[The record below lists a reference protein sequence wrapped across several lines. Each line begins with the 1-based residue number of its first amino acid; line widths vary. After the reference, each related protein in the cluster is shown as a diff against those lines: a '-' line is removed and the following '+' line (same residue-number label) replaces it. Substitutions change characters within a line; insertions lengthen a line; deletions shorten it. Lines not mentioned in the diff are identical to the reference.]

1 MFRKLADRL
10 KEFKLTMRMKLT
22 LSLSAI
28 AVTLLVSSVISIME
42 YYKMSNYVS
51 DLIAD
56 NIRSVNVA
64 QKLSEVTNKY
74 NLDLLTV
81 IGDDAVSTLP
91 DFHQKEFMAHC
102 DSLRNS
108 LTSDKMVPLTDSVV
122 YAYSAYMLTSLEL
135 NDVLL
140 SDFIDTRAWYF
151 DRLQPK
157 FKRLNSYIDV
167 LNNAIYEDLKKNS
180 LTFQRGFYRSIIPGA
195 VAVGVGL
202 LLVLMLLFFLLVY
215 YVNPIYRMLAGLNNY
230 RSFNKKYSYSFEGD
244 DQLAELNDGITELA
258 GENQMLRKR
267 VANLRAKVASGTVAS
282 GTVASTS
289 SATTVASV
297 TEPAAE
303 VTGRDEPVEVTGR
316 DEPAEVTKEGELLEV
331 TGKEASVTEP
341 AEVTAPTNNN

>member
-1 MFRKLADRL
+1 MLRKLADRM
-10 KEFKLTMRMKLT
+10 KEFRLTMRMKLT

-28 AVTLLVSSVISIME
+28 AVSLLVSSVISIME
-42 YYKMSNYVS
+42 YYRMSSYVS

-56 NIRSVNVA
+56 NIRSVNLA

-81 IGDDAVSTLP
+81 IGDDSVNTLP
-91 DFHQKEFMAHC
+91 DFHQKEFMGHC

-108 LTSDKMVPLTDSVV
+108 LTSSKMVPLTDSVL

-151 DRLQPK
+151 DRLQPR
-157 FKRLNSYIDV
+157 FKRLNNYIDV
-167 LNNAIYEDLKKNS
+167 LNGAIYDDLKKNS

-202 LLVLMLLFFLLVY
+202 LLVLMLLFFLLVF
-215 YVNPIYRMLAGLNNY
+215 YVNPIYRMLSGLNNY
-230 RSFNKKYSYSFEGD
+230 RSYNKKYSYSFEGD
-244 DQLAELNDGITELA
+244 DQLVELNDGITELT

-267 VANLRAKVASGTVAS
+267 VANLRAKIASASEPKDDGASGAGESDRT
-282 GTVASTS
+282 TDP
-289 SATTVASV
+289 ATGQAK
-297 TEPAAE
+297 
-303 VTGRDEPVEVTGR
+303 D
-316 DEPAEVTKEGELLEV
+316 
-331 TGKEASVTEP
+331 
-341 AEVTAPTNNN
+341 NQ

>member
-1 MFRKLADRL
+1 MLRKLADRM
-10 KEFKLTMRMKLT
+10 KEFRLTMRMKLT

-42 YYKMSNYVS
+42 YYRMSDYVS

-74 NLDLLTV
+74 NLDLLTL
-81 IGDDAVSTLP
+81 IGDNSVNTLP
-91 DFHQKEFMAHC
+91 DFHQKEFMGHC

-135 NDVLL
+135 NDVML

-157 FKRLNSYIDV
+157 FRRLNHYIDV
-167 LNNAIYEDLKKNS
+167 LNEAIYDDLKKNS

-202 LLVLMLLFFLLVY
+202 LLVLMLLFFLLVF
-215 YVNPIYRMLAGLNNY
+215 YVNPIYRMLSGLNNY
-230 RSFNKKYSYSFEGD
+230 RSYNKKYSYSFEGD
-244 DQLAELNDGITELA
+244 DQLVELNDGITELT

-267 VANLRAKVASGTVAS
+267 VANLRAKIASASEPKDNGASGAGETDR
-282 GTVASTS
+282 TTDP
-289 SATTVASV
+289 ATGQAK
-297 TEPAAE
+297 
-303 VTGRDEPVEVTGR
+303 D
-316 DEPAEVTKEGELLEV
+316 
-331 TGKEASVTEP
+331 
-341 AEVTAPTNNN
+341 NQ

>member
-1 MFRKLADRL
+1 MFRKLADRM

-42 YYKMSNYVS
+42 YYRMSNYVS

-74 NLDLLTV
+74 NLDLLAL
-81 IGDDAVSTLP
+81 IGDNSVNTLP
-91 DFHQKEFMAHC
+91 DFHQKEFMGHC
-102 DSLRNS
+102 DLLRNS

-135 NDVLL
+135 NDVML

-157 FKRLNSYIDV
+157 FRRLNHYIDV
-167 LNNAIYEDLKKNS
+167 LNEAIYDDLKKNS

-202 LLVLMLLFFLLVY
+202 LLVLMLLFFLLVF
-215 YVNPIYRMLAGLNNY
+215 YVNPIYRMLSGLNNY
-230 RSFNKKYSYSFEGD
+230 RSYNKKYSYSFEGD
-244 DQLAELNDGITELA
+244 DQLAELNDGITELT

-267 VANLRAKVASGTVAS
+267 VANLRAKVASTG
-282 GTVASTS
+282 
-289 SATTVASV
+289 SAH
-297 TEPAAE
+297 
-303 VTGRDEPVEVTGR
+303 
-316 DEPAEVTKEGELLEV
+316 
-331 TGKEASVTEP
+331 
-341 AEVTAPTNNN
+341 NNN

>member
-10 KEFKLTMRMKLT
+10 KEFRLTMRMKLT

-157 FKRLNSYIDV
+157 FKRLNYYIDV
-167 LNNAIYEDLKKNS
+167 LNGAIYDDLKKNS

-244 DQLAELNDGITELA
+244 DQLAELNDGITELT

-282 GTVASTS
+282 V
-289 SATTVASV
+289 
-297 TEPAAE
+297 P
-303 VTGRDEPVEVTGR
+303 
-316 DEPAEVTKEGELLEV
+316 
-331 TGKEASVTEP
+331 EP
-341 AEVTAPTNNN
+341 AEVTAPVKNNN

>member
-1 MFRKLADRL
+1 MFRKLVDRM

-42 YYKMSNYVS
+42 YYRMSSYVS

-74 NLDLLTV
+74 NLDLLAL
-81 IGDDAVSTLP
+81 IGDNSVNTLP
-91 DFHQKEFMAHC
+91 DFHQKEFMGHC

-135 NDVLL
+135 NDVML

-157 FKRLNSYIDV
+157 FRRLNHYIDV
-167 LNNAIYEDLKKNS
+167 LNEAIYDDLKKNS

-202 LLVLMLLFFLLVY
+202 LLVLMLLFFLLVF
-215 YVNPIYRMLAGLNNY
+215 YVNPIYRMLSGLNNY
-230 RSFNKKYSYSFEGD
+230 RSYNKKYSYSFEGD
-244 DQLAELNDGITELA
+244 DQLAELNDGITELT

-267 VANLRAKVASGTVAS
+267 VANLRAKIASASEPKDNGASGAGETDR
-282 GTVASTS
+282 TTDP
-289 SATTVASV
+289 ATGQAK
-297 TEPAAE
+297 
-303 VTGRDEPVEVTGR
+303 D
-316 DEPAEVTKEGELLEV
+316 
-331 TGKEASVTEP
+331 
-341 AEVTAPTNNN
+341 NQ

>member
-1 MFRKLADRL
+1 MLRKLADRM
-10 KEFKLTMRMKLT
+10 KEFRLTMRMKLT

-28 AVTLLVSSVISIME
+28 AVILLVSSVISIME
-42 YYKMSNYVS
+42 YYRMSSYVS

-56 NIRSVNVA
+56 NIRSVNLA

-81 IGDDAVSTLP
+81 IGDDSVNTLP
-91 DFHQKEFMAHC
+91 DFHQKEFMGHC

-108 LTSDKMVPLTDSVV
+108 LTSSKMVPLTDSVL

-151 DRLQPK
+151 DRLQPR
-157 FKRLNSYIDV
+157 FKRLNNYIDV
-167 LNNAIYEDLKKNS
+167 LNEAIYDDLKKNS

-202 LLVLMLLFFLLVY
+202 LLVLMLLFFLLVF
-215 YVNPIYRMLAGLNNY
+215 YVNPIYRMLSGLNNY
-230 RSFNKKYSYSFEGD
+230 RSYNKKYSYSFEGD
-244 DQLAELNDGITELA
+244 DQLVELNDGITELT

-267 VANLRAKVASGTVAS
+267 VANLRAKIASASEPKDNGASGAGETDR
-282 GTVASTS
+282 TTDP
-289 SATTVASV
+289 ATGQAK
-297 TEPAAE
+297 
-303 VTGRDEPVEVTGR
+303 D
-316 DEPAEVTKEGELLEV
+316 
-331 TGKEASVTEP
+331 
-341 AEVTAPTNNN
+341 NQ

>member
-1 MFRKLADRL
+1 MFRKLVDRM

-42 YYKMSNYVS
+42 YYRMSSYVS

-74 NLDLLTV
+74 NLDLLAL
-81 IGDDAVSTLP
+81 IGDNSVNTLP
-91 DFHQKEFMAHC
+91 DFHQKEFMGHC
-102 DSLRNS
+102 DSLRSS

-135 NDVLL
+135 NDVML

-157 FKRLNSYIDV
+157 FRRLNHYIDV
-167 LNNAIYEDLKKNS
+167 LNEAIYDDLKKNS

-202 LLVLMLLFFLLVY
+202 LLVLMLLFFLLVF
-215 YVNPIYRMLAGLNNY
+215 YVNPIYRMLSGLNNY
-230 RSFNKKYSYSFEGD
+230 RSYNKKYSYSFEGD
-244 DQLAELNDGITELA
+244 DQLVELNDGITELT

-267 VANLRAKVASGTVAS
+267 VANLRAKIASASEPKDNGASGAGETDR
-282 GTVASTS
+282 TTDP
-289 SATTVASV
+289 ATGQAK
-297 TEPAAE
+297 
-303 VTGRDEPVEVTGR
+303 D
-316 DEPAEVTKEGELLEV
+316 
-331 TGKEASVTEP
+331 
-341 AEVTAPTNNN
+341 NQ

>member
-1 MFRKLADRL
+1 MFRKLVDRM

-42 YYKMSNYVS
+42 YYRMSDYVS

-74 NLDLLTV
+74 NLDLLTL
-81 IGDDAVSTLP
+81 IGDNSVNTLP
-91 DFHQKEFMAHC
+91 DFHQKEFMGHC

-135 NDVLL
+135 NDVML

-157 FKRLNSYIDV
+157 FRRLNHYIDV
-167 LNNAIYEDLKKNS
+167 LNEAIYDDLKKNS

-202 LLVLMLLFFLLVY
+202 LLVLMLLFFLLVF
-215 YVNPIYRMLAGLNNY
+215 YVNPIYRMLSGLNNY
-230 RSFNKKYSYSFEGD
+230 RSYNKKYSYSFEGD
-244 DQLAELNDGITELA
+244 DQLAELNDGITELT

-267 VANLRAKVASGTVAS
+267 VANLRAKIASASEPKDNGASGAGETDR
-282 GTVASTS
+282 TTDP
-289 SATTVASV
+289 ATGQAK
-297 TEPAAE
+297 
-303 VTGRDEPVEVTGR
+303 D
-316 DEPAEVTKEGELLEV
+316 
-331 TGKEASVTEP
+331 
-341 AEVTAPTNNN
+341 NQ

>member
-1 MFRKLADRL
+1 MLRKLADRM
-10 KEFKLTMRMKLT
+10 KEFRLTMRMKLT

-42 YYKMSNYVS
+42 YYRMSNYVS

-74 NLDLLTV
+74 NLDLLAL
-81 IGDDAVSTLP
+81 IGDNSVNTLP
-91 DFHQKEFMAHC
+91 DFHQKEFMGHC

-135 NDVLL
+135 NDVML

-157 FKRLNSYIDV
+157 FRRLNHYIDV
-167 LNNAIYEDLKKNS
+167 LNEAIYDDLKKNS

-202 LLVLMLLFFLLVY
+202 LLVLMLLFFLLVF
-215 YVNPIYRMLAGLNNY
+215 YVNPIYRMLSGLNNY
-230 RSFNKKYSYSFEGD
+230 RSYNKKYSYSFEGD
-244 DQLAELNDGITELA
+244 DQLVELNDGITELT

-267 VANLRAKVASGTVAS
+267 VANLRAKIASAS
-282 GTVASTS
+282 EPKDNGALGAGETDRTTDP
-289 SATTVASV
+289 ATGQAK
-297 TEPAAE
+297 
-303 VTGRDEPVEVTGR
+303 D
-316 DEPAEVTKEGELLEV
+316 
-331 TGKEASVTEP
+331 
-341 AEVTAPTNNN
+341 NQ

>member
-1 MFRKLADRL
+1 MLRKLADRM
-10 KEFKLTMRMKLT
+10 KEFRLTMRMKLT

-42 YYKMSNYVS
+42 YYRMSNYVS

-74 NLDLLTV
+74 NLDLLAL
-81 IGDDAVSTLP
+81 IGDNSVNTLP
-91 DFHQKEFMAHC
+91 DFHQKEFMGHC

-135 NDVLL
+135 NDVML

-157 FKRLNSYIDV
+157 FRRLNHYIDV
-167 LNNAIYEDLKKNS
+167 LNEAIYDDLKKNS

-202 LLVLMLLFFLLVY
+202 LLVLMLLFFLLVF
-215 YVNPIYRMLAGLNNY
+215 YVNPIYRMLSGLNNY
-230 RSFNKKYSYSFEGD
+230 RSYNKKYSYSFEGD
-244 DQLAELNDGITELA
+244 DQLVELNDGITELT

-267 VANLRAKVASGTVAS
+267 VANLRAKIASASEPKDNGASGAGETDR
-282 GTVASTS
+282 TTDP
-289 SATTVASV
+289 ATGQAK
-297 TEPAAE
+297 
-303 VTGRDEPVEVTGR
+303 D
-316 DEPAEVTKEGELLEV
+316 
-331 TGKEASVTEP
+331 
-341 AEVTAPTNNN
+341 NQ

>member
-1 MFRKLADRL
+1 MFRKLADRM
-10 KEFKLTMRMKLT
+10 KEFRLTMRMKLT

-81 IGDDAVSTLP
+81 IGDDSVNTLP
-91 DFHQKEFMAHC
+91 DFHQKEFMGHC

-157 FKRLNSYIDV
+157 FRRLNSYIDV
-167 LNNAIYEDLKKNS
+167 LNSAIYDDLKKNS

-244 DQLAELNDGITELA
+244 DQLAELNDGITELT

-267 VANLRAKVASGTVAS
+267 VANLRSKVASGTVTAAGDAS
-282 GTVASTS
+282 MAGEPCRTTG
-289 SATTVASV
+289 SAAGPS
-297 TEPAAE
+297 
-303 VTGRDEPVEVTGR
+303 
-316 DEPAEVTKEGELLEV
+316 
-331 TGKEASVTEP
+331 SVTEP
-341 AEVTAPTNNN
+341 AEVTGHNQSNN

>member
-1 MFRKLADRL
+1 MFRKLADRM

-42 YYKMSNYVS
+42 YYRMSNYVS

-74 NLDLLTV
+74 NLDLLAL
-81 IGDDAVSTLP
+81 IGDNS
-91 DFHQKEFMAHC
+91 DFHQKEFMGHC

-135 NDVLL
+135 NDVML

-157 FKRLNSYIDV
+157 FRRLNHYIDV
-167 LNNAIYEDLKKNS
+167 LNEAIYDDLKKNS

-202 LLVLMLLFFLLVY
+202 LLVLMLLFFLLVF
-215 YVNPIYRMLAGLNNY
+215 YVNPIYRMLSGLNNY
-230 RSFNKKYSYSFEGD
+230 RSYNKKYSYSFEGD
-244 DQLAELNDGITELA
+244 DQLAELNDGITELT

-267 VANLRAKVASGTVAS
+267 VANLRAKVASTG
-282 GTVASTS
+282 
-289 SATTVASV
+289 SAH
-297 TEPAAE
+297 
-303 VTGRDEPVEVTGR
+303 
-316 DEPAEVTKEGELLEV
+316 
-331 TGKEASVTEP
+331 
-341 AEVTAPTNNN
+341 NNN

>member
-1 MFRKLADRL
+1 MLRKLADRM

-42 YYKMSNYVS
+42 YYRMSDYVS

-74 NLDLLTV
+74 NLDLLTL
-81 IGDDAVSTLP
+81 IGDNSVNTLP
-91 DFHQKEFMAHC
+91 DFHQKEFMGHC

-135 NDVLL
+135 NDVML

-157 FKRLNSYIDV
+157 FRRLNHYIDV
-167 LNNAIYEDLKKNS
+167 LNEAIYDDLKKNS

-202 LLVLMLLFFLLVY
+202 LLVLMLLFFLLVF
-215 YVNPIYRMLAGLNNY
+215 YVNPIYRMLSGLNNY
-230 RSFNKKYSYSFEGD
+230 RSYNKKYSYSFEGD
-244 DQLAELNDGITELA
+244 DQLVELNDGITELT

-267 VANLRAKVASGTVAS
+267 VANLRAKIASASEPKDNGASGAGETDR
-282 GTVASTS
+282 TTDP
-289 SATTVASV
+289 ATGQAK
-297 TEPAAE
+297 
-303 VTGRDEPVEVTGR
+303 D
-316 DEPAEVTKEGELLEV
+316 
-331 TGKEASVTEP
+331 
-341 AEVTAPTNNN
+341 NQ

>member
-81 IGDDAVSTLP
+81 IGDDAVGTLP

-157 FKRLNSYIDV
+157 FKRLNYYIDV
-167 LNNAIYEDLKKNS
+167 LNGAIYDDLKKNS

-244 DQLAELNDGITELA
+244 DQLAELNDGITELT

-267 VANLRAKVASGTVAS
+267 VANLRAKAASGTVAS
-282 GTVASTS
+282 V
-289 SATTVASV
+289 
-297 TEPAAE
+297 P
-303 VTGRDEPVEVTGR
+303 
-316 DEPAEVTKEGELLEV
+316 
-331 TGKEASVTEP
+331 EP
-341 AEVTAPTNNN
+341 AEVTAPTKNNN

>member
-1 MFRKLADRL
+1 MLRKLADRM
-10 KEFKLTMRMKLT
+10 KEFRLTMRMKLT

-42 YYKMSNYVS
+42 YYRMSDYVS

-74 NLDLLTV
+74 NLDLLAL
-81 IGDDAVSTLP
+81 IGDNSVNTLP
-91 DFHQKEFMAHC
+91 DFHQKEFMGHC

-135 NDVLL
+135 NDVML

-157 FKRLNSYIDV
+157 FRRLNHYIDV
-167 LNNAIYEDLKKNS
+167 LNEAIYDDLKKNS

-202 LLVLMLLFFLLVY
+202 LLVLMLLFFLLVF
-215 YVNPIYRMLAGLNNY
+215 YVNPIYRMLSGLNNY
-230 RSFNKKYSYSFEGD
+230 RSYNKKYSYSFEGD
-244 DQLAELNDGITELA
+244 DQLVELNDGITELT

-267 VANLRAKVASGTVAS
+267 VANLRAKIASAS
-282 GTVASTS
+282 EPKDNGASRAGETDRTTDP
-289 SATTVASV
+289 ATGQAK
-297 TEPAAE
+297 
-303 VTGRDEPVEVTGR
+303 D
-316 DEPAEVTKEGELLEV
+316 
-331 TGKEASVTEP
+331 
-341 AEVTAPTNNN
+341 NQ

>member
-1 MFRKLADRL
+1 MLRKLADRM
-10 KEFKLTMRMKLT
+10 KEFRLTMRMKLT

-42 YYKMSNYVS
+42 YYRMSDYVS

-81 IGDDAVSTLP
+81 IGDDSVNTLP
-91 DFHQKEFMAHC
+91 DFHQKEFMGHC

-135 NDVLL
+135 NDVMR

-157 FKRLNSYIDV
+157 FRRLNHYIDV
-167 LNNAIYEDLKKNS
+167 LNEAIYDDLKKNS

-202 LLVLMLLFFLLVY
+202 LLVLMLLFFLLVF
-215 YVNPIYRMLAGLNNY
+215 YVNPIYRMLSGLNNY
-230 RSFNKKYSYSFEGD
+230 RSYNKKYSYSFEGD
-244 DQLAELNDGITELA
+244 DQLVELNDGITELT

-267 VANLRAKVASGTVAS
+267 VANLRAKIASASEPKDNGASGAGETDR
-282 GTVASTS
+282 TTDP
-289 SATTVASV
+289 ATGQAK
-297 TEPAAE
+297 
-303 VTGRDEPVEVTGR
+303 D
-316 DEPAEVTKEGELLEV
+316 
-331 TGKEASVTEP
+331 
-341 AEVTAPTNNN
+341 NQ

>member
-1 MFRKLADRL
+1 MFRKLADRM

-42 YYKMSNYVS
+42 YYRMSDYVS

-74 NLDLLTV
+74 NLDLLAL
-81 IGDDAVSTLP
+81 IGDNSVNTLP
-91 DFHQKEFMAHC
+91 DFHQKEFMGHC

-135 NDVLL
+135 NDVML

-157 FKRLNSYIDV
+157 FRRLNHYIDV
-167 LNNAIYEDLKKNS
+167 LNEAIYDDLKKNS

-202 LLVLMLLFFLLVY
+202 LLVLMLLFFLLVF
-215 YVNPIYRMLAGLNNY
+215 YVNPIYRMLSGLNNY
-230 RSFNKKYSYSFEGD
+230 RSYNKKYSYSFEGD
-244 DQLAELNDGITELA
+244 DQLVELNDGITELT

-267 VANLRAKVASGTVAS
+267 VANLRAKIASASEPKDNGASGAGETDR
-282 GTVASTS
+282 TTDP
-289 SATTVASV
+289 ATGQAK
-297 TEPAAE
+297 
-303 VTGRDEPVEVTGR
+303 D
-316 DEPAEVTKEGELLEV
+316 
-331 TGKEASVTEP
+331 
-341 AEVTAPTNNN
+341 NQ

>member
-157 FKRLNSYIDV
+157 FKRLNYYIDV
-167 LNNAIYEDLKKNS
+167 LNGAIYDDLKKNS

-244 DQLAELNDGITELA
+244 DQLAELNDGITELT

-282 GTVASTS
+282 TGSAATVT
-289 SATTVASV
+289 
-297 TEPAAE
+297 
-303 VTGRDEPVEVTGR
+303 
-316 DEPAEVTKEGELLEV
+316 
-331 TGKEASVTEP
+331 SVTEP
-341 AEVTAPTNNN
+341 AEVTALTKNNN

>member
-1 MFRKLADRL
+1 MFRKLADRM

-42 YYKMSNYVS
+42 YYRMSNYVS

-74 NLDLLTV
+74 NLDLLAL
-81 IGDDAVSTLP
+81 IGDHSVNTLP
-91 DFHQKEFMAHC
+91 DFHQKEFMGHC

-135 NDVLL
+135 NDVML

-157 FKRLNSYIDV
+157 FRRLNHYIDV
-167 LNNAIYEDLKKNS
+167 LNEAIYDDLKKNS

-202 LLVLMLLFFLLVY
+202 LLVLMLLFFLLVF
-215 YVNPIYRMLAGLNNY
+215 YVNPIYRMLSGLNNY
-230 RSFNKKYSYSFEGD
+230 RSYNKKYSYSFEGD
-244 DQLAELNDGITELA
+244 DQLAELNDGITELT

-267 VANLRAKVASGTVAS
+267 VANLRAKVASTG
-282 GTVASTS
+282 
-289 SATTVASV
+289 SAH
-297 TEPAAE
+297 
-303 VTGRDEPVEVTGR
+303 
-316 DEPAEVTKEGELLEV
+316 
-331 TGKEASVTEP
+331 
-341 AEVTAPTNNN
+341 NNN

>member
-1 MFRKLADRL
+1 MFRKLVDRM
-10 KEFKLTMRMKLT
+10 KEFRLTMRMKLT

-42 YYKMSNYVS
+42 YYRMSNYVS

-81 IGDDAVSTLP
+81 IGDDSVNTLP
-91 DFHQKEFMAHC
+91 DFHQKEFMGHC

-135 NDVLL
+135 NDVML

-157 FKRLNSYIDV
+157 FRRLNHYIDV
-167 LNNAIYEDLKKNS
+167 LNEAIYDDLKKNW

-202 LLVLMLLFFLLVY
+202 LLVLMLLFFLLVF
-215 YVNPIYRMLAGLNNY
+215 YVNPIYRMLSGLNNY
-230 RSFNKKYSYSFEGD
+230 RSYNKKYSYSFEGD
-244 DQLAELNDGITELA
+244 DQLVELNDGITELT

-267 VANLRAKVASGTVAS
+267 VANLRAKIASASEPKDNGASGAGETDR
-282 GTVASTS
+282 TTDP
-289 SATTVASV
+289 ATGQAK
-297 TEPAAE
+297 
-303 VTGRDEPVEVTGR
+303 D
-316 DEPAEVTKEGELLEV
+316 
-331 TGKEASVTEP
+331 
-341 AEVTAPTNNN
+341 NQ

>member
-1 MFRKLADRL
+1 MLRKLADRM

-42 YYKMSNYVS
+42 YYRMSNYVS

-81 IGDDAVSTLP
+81 IGDDSVNTLP
-91 DFHQKEFMAHC
+91 DFHQKEFMGHC

-135 NDVLL
+135 NDVML

-157 FKRLNSYIDV
+157 FRRLNHYIDV
-167 LNNAIYEDLKKNS
+167 LNEAIYDDLKKNS

-202 LLVLMLLFFLLVY
+202 LLVLMLLFFLLVF
-215 YVNPIYRMLAGLNNY
+215 YVNPIYRMLSGLNNY
-230 RSFNKKYSYSFEGD
+230 RSYNKKYSYSFEGD
-244 DQLAELNDGITELA
+244 DQLVELNDGITELT

-267 VANLRAKVASGTVAS
+267 VANLSAKIASAS
-282 GTVASTS
+282 EPKDNGALGAGETDRTTDP
-289 SATTVASV
+289 ATGQAK
-297 TEPAAE
+297 
-303 VTGRDEPVEVTGR
+303 D
-316 DEPAEVTKEGELLEV
+316 
-331 TGKEASVTEP
+331 
-341 AEVTAPTNNN
+341 NQ

>member
-1 MFRKLADRL
+1 MFRKLADRM

-42 YYKMSNYVS
+42 YYRMSNYVS

-74 NLDLLTV
+74 NLDLLAL
-81 IGDDAVSTLP
+81 IGDNSVNTLP
-91 DFHQKEFMAHC
+91 DFHQKEFMGHC

-135 NDVLL
+135 NDVML

-157 FKRLNSYIDV
+157 FGRLNHYIDV
-167 LNNAIYEDLKKNS
+167 LNEAIYDDLKKNS

-202 LLVLMLLFFLLVY
+202 LLVLMLLFFLLVF
-215 YVNPIYRMLAGLNNY
+215 YVNPIYRMLSGLNNY
-230 RSFNKKYSYSFEGD
+230 RSYNKKYSYSFEGD
-244 DQLAELNDGITELA
+244 DQLAELNDGITELT

-267 VANLRAKVASGTVAS
+267 VANLRAKVASTG
-282 GTVASTS
+282 
-289 SATTVASV
+289 SAH
-297 TEPAAE
+297 
-303 VTGRDEPVEVTGR
+303 
-316 DEPAEVTKEGELLEV
+316 
-331 TGKEASVTEP
+331 
-341 AEVTAPTNNN
+341 NNN